1 MGCCPLLGCPSLGSR
16 CRIRALRPADGCPPP
31 PISPAGNCSDTRT
44 RFLGTRPPKLF
55 AAAVRGER
63 SMLALSSRP
72 WLGYSD
78 QGKFNLVPMS
88 YEALDYASGE
98 HGWCRRL
105 LLLAVRCFC
114 WVPGGK

>member
-1 MGCCPLLGCPSLGSR
+1 MSIPLPAPRPLPLSFSLS
-16 CRIRALRPADGCPPP
+16 PPP
-31 PISPAGNCSDTRT
+31 PLFRRHCSDTRT
-44 RFLGTRPPKLF
+44 RFLGTKAPKLF

-88 YEALDYASGE
+88 YEALDFA
-98 HGWCRRL
+98 
-105 LLLAVRCFC
+105 A
-114 WVPGGK
+114 GG